1 MALPRLLDL
10 TTMEICEFPINQ
22 MPPYLAVSHVW
33 SEGLFAPS
41 HRDDLKSCEGLQMVQ
56 SCLKQILYLSR
67 LQYCWVDTFSINQ
80 DDPEDKARQI
90 PLMGDIYKH
99 AHVVAV
105 AVNQSFSFSYEDWDS
120 VMSNLREAFQFI
132 GSAASHNSPEAWTC
146 YNSSTVSENLARAK
160 SMLDELTKIP
170 WFHRVWTAQEY
181 ILAKDIT
188 WIGLDHKLIRLSH
201 DDVRLVN
208 KLGAYRRDIFQLQG
222 RVGDLISMTRIRLR
236 RAHPTQAM
244 RLALRRE
251 CLFPEDGV
259 YGLMAASEVV
269 VTPLYNVGVEVAW
282 QRWWEKAIVSD
293 HIMWAMMRTS
303 DSRRKDPRRQNCN
316 CIMPS
321 SHFRYDAINFCG
333 VEAGARPYAA
343 LELDEGSVSFV
354 GRIVGTCKIEMCV
367 GDLDEGLSAE
377 VIQDVVSTVSGNVEV
392 MTRFCAAL
400 SVGLL
405 SAAEISAWAKW
416 ACDVY
421 RTVRDGLPI
430 STDQQQMASHYKSW
444 MNRYRNNLRYGKTYL
459 ATIDNQFGST
469 NILVNADEVPEGHL
483 LALDAGTN
491 MLKDDQDDA
500 QNYKYVED
508 QVFMIVRVPAGKD
521 GVRKTLHKV
530 GTTSNIFVPASNKVT
545 RATDW
550 GGIVLEENFDRYRV
564 GGASCS
570 YCHPQHRS
578 STSDP
583 PTPPTRSW
591 KNWSSLW
598 TKPKKKNAESAKR

>member
-1 MALPRLLDL
+1 MALARLLDL
-10 TTMEICEFPINQ
+10 TTLEICEFPINQ

-41 HRDDLKSCEGLQMVQ
+41 HRDHLESCVGLQMVQ
-56 SCLKQILYLSR
+56 SCLKQVLYLSR

-105 AVNQSFSFSYEDWDS
+105 AVNQSFSFSYEDWDLA
-120 VMSNLREAFQFI
+120 MSNLRDAFQFI
-132 GSAASHNSPEAWTC
+132 RSATSYNSPEARTC
-146 YNSSTVSENLARAK
+146 YSSSIVSENLAWAG

-188 WIGLDHKLIRLSH
+188 WIGLDHKVIRLSH
-201 DDVRLVN
+201 DDVRFVN
-208 KLGAYRRDIFQLQG
+208 KLGAYRRDIFGLHG
-222 RVGDLISMTRIRLR
+222 KVGDLISMTRIRLG

-244 RLALRRE
+244 RLALHRE
-251 CLFPEDGV
+251 CLAPEDEI

-269 VTPLYNVGVEVAW
+269 VPPLYDIGLNAAW
-282 QRWWEKAIVSD
+282 QRWWEKAIVNG

-303 DSRRKDPRRQNCN
+303 NSKRSDPGRQGGN

-321 SHFRYDAINFCG
+321 AYFRHDAINFSG
-333 VEAGARPYAA
+333 VEVGVRPYAT

-354 GRIVGTCKIEMCV
+354 GRIAGTCTIEMCV
-367 GDLDEGLSAE
+367 GDLAEGMSAK

-392 MTRFCAAL
+392 MTRFCTAL
-400 SVGLL
+400 SLGLL
-405 SAAEISAWAKW
+405 DAAEVSTWAKS
-416 ACDVY
+416 ACDDY
-421 RTVRDGLPI
+421 RARTNGLPI
-430 STDQQQMASHYKSW
+430 SRDQRQMATSYESW
-444 MNRYRNNLRYGKTYL
+444 MNRHRNNLRYGKTYL
-459 ATIDNQFGST
+459 GTIDNQFGT
-469 NILVNADEVPEGHL
+469 TDILVNADEAPKGRL
-483 LALDAGTN
+483 LALDVGTN

-500 QNYKYVED
+500 QNHGYAED
-508 QVFMIVRVPAGKD
+508 QVFMIIRVPAGKD
-521 GVRKTLHKV
+521 GVRETLHKV
-530 GTTSNIFVPASNKVT
+530 GTTSNIFVPASKKVS
-545 RATDW
+545 RATAW
-550 GGIVLEENFDRYRV
+550 GGTVLEENFDRYRI

-578 STSDP
+578 STPDP
-583 PTPPTRSW
+583 PTPPSRSW
-591 KNWSSLW
+591 TSWSKPW
-598 TKPKKKNAESAKR
+598 TKPNKKAGSTRR